1 MKSKKDILL
10 RILNNVMLN
19 ATNLIDQVLNYDTE
33 IKDKDI
39 SDTKQACELLRGLD
53 ILEELPF

>member
-1 MKSKKDILL
+1 MKTEKDILL
-10 RILNNVMLN
+10 RVLNNVMLN

-39 SDTKQACELLRGLD
+39 SDAKQACELLRGLD

>member
-1 MKSKKDILL
+1 MKTEKDILL
-10 RILNNVMLN
+10 RVLNNVMLN

-39 SDTKQACELLRGLD
+39 SDVKQACELLRGLD